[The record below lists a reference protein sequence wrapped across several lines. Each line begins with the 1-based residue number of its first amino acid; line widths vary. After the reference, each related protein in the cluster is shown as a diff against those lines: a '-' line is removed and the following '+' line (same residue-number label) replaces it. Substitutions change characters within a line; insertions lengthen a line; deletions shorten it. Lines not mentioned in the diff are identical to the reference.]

1 LRNAAVLRVLFCLDM
16 KIFKYFDW
24 SLLLPAFFLT
34 GIGLTSIYSA
44 SISRGS
50 FFDFKKQLIYFGL
63 ALAFFIFLS
72 RLDSRF
78 LRTNSY
84 LVFGFYFLL
93 LVALAGLLFLAPI
106 TRGIRGWY
114 KLGPVA
120 FDPEPLA
127 ALALIIVL
135 AKYFSSRHI
144 ELQRWRVL
152 FFSSLYML
160 SPFLLVFIQ
169 PDLGSAVCFL
179 AIWLGIIFFSGLR
192 LRKFL
197 IVLLV
202 FAVLAASGWQFFLH
216 DYQKQRVLSFLNPQ
230 IDQRG
235 ISWSVN
241 QSKIAI
247 GSAGFLGKGLGR
259 GPQTQYGFLTEPK
272 TDFIFSAWAEETG
285 FLGTLFLF
293 ALLFFLFWRII
304 QIAFVSSVNFVRLFA
319 GGLAFLFLTQ
329 SAINIGMCLG
339 LLPVVGIPLPMV
351 SYGGNQLLAFY
362 IGLGILS
369 SLERRG

>member
-1 LRNAAVLRVLFCLDM
+1 M

-24 SLLLPAFFLT
+24 PLLAPAIFLT
-34 GIGLTSIYSA
+34 AIGLTSIYSS

-72 RLDSRF
+72 RLDLRF

-84 LVFGFYFLL
+84 LVFIFYFLL
-93 LVALAGLLFLAPI
+93 LLALAGLFLAPL

-127 ALALIIVL
+127 ALALIIIL

-160 SPFLLVFIQ
+160 PPFLMVFAQ
-169 PDLGSAVCFL
+169 PDLGSAVCFI

-230 IDQRG
+230 IDQKG

-247 GSAGFLGKGLGR
+247 GSAGFFGKGLGH

-293 ALLFFLFWRII
+293 GVLFFLFWRII
-304 QIAFVSSVNFVRLFA
+304 QIAFTSGNNFTRLFA
-319 GGLAFLFLTQ
+319 SGLAFLFLTQ

-362 IGLGILS
+362 VGLGVLAS
-369 SLERRG
+369 SERRG

>member
-1 LRNAAVLRVLFCLDM
+1 M
-16 KIFKYFDW
+16 KIFKYFNW
-24 SLLLPAFFLT
+24 SLLAPALLLT

-44 SISRGS
+44 SISRGN

-63 ALAFFIFLS
+63 SLILFVVLS
-72 RLDSRF
+72 RLDLRF

-84 LVFGFYFLL
+84 LVFGFYLLFLL
-93 LVALAGLLFLAPI
+93 LIAGLLFAAPL

-127 ALALIIVL
+127 AISLIIVL
-135 AKYFSSRHI
+135 AKFFSTRHTG
-144 ELQRWRVL
+144 LRSWRL
-152 FFSSLYML
+152 LLFSSLYMVV
-160 SPFLLVFIQ
+160 PFALVFLQ
-169 PDLGSAVCFL
+169 PDLGSSACFV
-179 AIWLGIIFFSGLR
+179 AIWLGAIFFSGLPLKR
-192 LRKFL
+192 FL
-197 IVLLV
+197 AVLLV
-202 FAVLAASGWQFFLH
+202 FAVLAGIGWQFFLQ
-216 DYQKQRVLSFLNPQ
+216 DYQKQRILSFLNPQ
-230 IDQRG
+230 VDQKG

-247 GSAGFLGKGLGR
+247 GSAGLLGKGLGK

-293 ALLFFLFWRII
+293 AVLFFLFWRII
-304 QIAFVSSVNFVRLFA
+304 QIAFASANNFTRLFA
-319 GGLAFLFLTQ
+319 SGLASLFLTQ

-351 SYGGNQLLAFY
+351 SYGGNTLLAFY
-362 IGLGILS
+362 VGLGILT
-369 SLERRG
+369 SLERQV

>member
-1 LRNAAVLRVLFCLDM
+1 M

-24 SLLLPAFFLT
+24 PLFLPAFFLT
-34 GIGLTSIYSA
+34 IIGLSSIYSA

-50 FFDFKKQLIYFGL
+50 FFDFKKQLIYFAL
-63 ALAFFIFLS
+63 ALALFVILS
-72 RLDSRF
+72 RLDLRF
-78 LRTNSY
+78 LKSNSY

-93 LVALAGLLFLAPI
+93 LLSLVGLLFLAPL

-127 ALALIIVL
+127 ALSLIIVL
-135 AKYFSSRHI
+135 SKYFSGRHI
-144 ELQRWRVL
+144 ELQRWHTV
-152 FFSSLYML
+152 FFSSFYML
-160 SPFLLVFIQ
+160 PPFLLVFIQ
-169 PDLGSAVCFL
+169 PDLGSSVCFI

-202 FAVLAASGWQFFLH
+202 FAVLAALAWQFFLH
-216 DYQKQRVLSFLNPQ
+216 DYQKQRILSFLNPQ
-230 IDQRG
+230 IDQKG

-241 QSKIAI
+241 QSRIAI
-247 GSAGFLGKGLGR
+247 GSAGLFGKGLGK

-293 ALLFFLFWRII
+293 ALLFFLFWRVV
-304 QIAFVSSVNFVRLFA
+304 QIAFVCANNFTRLFA
-319 GGLAFLFLTQ
+319 SGLAFLFLTQ

-362 IGLGILS
+362 IGLGILAG
-369 SLERRG
+369 LERRG